1 MKKYIFEV
9 EDIGDISDGSH
20 SFKELYKHRC
30 ILFAV
35 ICNQN
40 KDKAWKSWLHHD
52 GTMYEDYF
60 IVGITIDGVGDFTYH
75 YHKDNWDLFNVK
87 ELDRAPAWD
96 GHTSDDITRLFSL

>member
-1 MKKYIFEV
+1 MEKYIFEV

-40 KDKAWKSWLHHD
+40 KDNTTEQTQISCLWLLERQRRMESK
-52 GTMYEDYF
+52 TAS
-60 IVGITIDGVGDFTYH
+60 GICNEI
-75 YHKDNWDLFNVK
+75 
-87 ELDRAPAWD
+87 
-96 GHTSDDITRLFSL
+96 